1 MFNVVRV
8 MEILCDQENSTFYLS
23 QQIIEFYL
31 GVSAVQSA
39 ALSNT
44 TNFCIRGML
53 RPTENIPRPCFA
65 MATSYTANIATWTHI
80 SVISWNNSSRGG
92 KQEQFQFS
100 SGAWENV
107 LLLHCR
113 PEYLSE
119 VWLSRCRWK
128 LPSWHGHTCYCLTW
142 HGHPPKEPQHLD

>member
-8 MEILCDQENSTFYLS
+8 IEILCVQENSKFYLL
-23 QQIIEFYL
+23 QQIIEIYL
-31 GVSAVQSA
+31 GVSAVESA
-39 ALSNT
+39 ALHHQLLCSWYAKA
-44 TNFCIRGML
+44 
-53 RPTENIPRPCFA
+53 ENIPRPCFA
-65 MATSYTANIATWTHI
+65 MASSNTANIATWTHI
-80 SVISWNNSSRGG
+80 SVISRNNSSRGG

-113 PEYLSE
+113 PRYLSK
-119 VWLSRCRWK
+119 VLLSRCRWK
-128 LPSWHGHTCYCLTW
+128 LPSWHGRSCYCLTW

>member
-53 RPTENIPRPCFA
+53 RPRPCFA
-65 MATSYTANIATWTHI
+65 MATSYTANIAT
-80 SVISWNNSSRGG
+80 
-92 KQEQFQFS
+92 
-100 SGAWENV
+100 
-107 LLLHCR
+107 
-113 PEYLSE
+113 
-119 VWLSRCRWK
+119 
-128 LPSWHGHTCYCLTW
+128 
-142 HGHPPKEPQHLD
+142 